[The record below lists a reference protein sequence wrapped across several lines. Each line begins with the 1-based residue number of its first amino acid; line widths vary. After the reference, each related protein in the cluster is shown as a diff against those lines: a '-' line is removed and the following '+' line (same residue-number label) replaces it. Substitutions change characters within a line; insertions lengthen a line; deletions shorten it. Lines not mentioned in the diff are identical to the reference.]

1 MLLKSAQKN
10 RFRSLAFILLLLF
23 ATWLATLLGKSPTY
37 SFLFDSFSMPFYRA
51 LASYLNRYPL
61 WQNIVSIA
69 LFLIS
74 GIYLLVL
81 NNKYIILKSRSYLP
95 ILFFTLSSA
104 AFLPIQRLNP
114 ALVSLFLVLLCIN
127 HLFAI
132 YQNHNPLDNLFRAG
146 LAVGVATL
154 FYGPAVVIAIWA
166 LLTLLV
172 LRPFNLREWFV
183 LIFAFTVPWLIYMS
197 VLFIVN
203 DDILKPYHAFL
214 TSIFT
219 EWEPAIDDKI
229 FRIFGGFLAIPFGVS
244 IFSVF
249 PKLTFQ
255 KKIIRRYYT
264 VLLHLFIIGLLAF
277 FFIPGVSYE
286 IFYITAVPS
295 AFIVSSYFSDAK
307 PNFWN
312 ELLLWL
318 PIVGAI
324 VVQVVMIVQF

>member
-1 MLLKSAQKN
+1 MLLKSAQKS
-10 RFRSLAFILLLLF
+10 RFGALAFILLLLF

-37 SFLFDSFSMPFYRA
+37 SFLFDSFPMPFYRA

-61 WQNIVSIA
+61 WLNIASIA
-69 LFLIS
+69 LFIIS

-81 NNKYIILKSRSYLP
+81 NNKYINLKSRSYLP
-95 ILFFTLSSA
+95 ILFFTLNSA

-114 ALVSLFLVLLCIN
+114 ALVSLFLVLLCID

-132 YQNHNPLDNLFRAG
+132 YQNPNPLDNLFRAG

-154 FYGPAVVIAIWA
+154 FYSPAVTVIVWA

-183 LIFAFTVPWLIYMS
+183 LIFAFIVPWLIYML

-214 TSIFT
+214 TGIFT
-219 EWEPAIDDKI
+219 EWEPAVDDKV
-229 FRIFGGFLAIPFGVS
+229 FWFFGGFLVVPFAVS
-244 IFSVF
+244 LAGVF
-249 PKLTFQ
+249 PRLAFQ
-255 KKIIRRYYT
+255 KIIIRRYYT
-264 VLLHLFIIGLLAF
+264 VLLHLFIIGVLAF
-277 FFIPGVSYE
+277 FIIPGVSYE

-295 AFIVSSYFSDAK
+295 AFIVSSYFNDAK
-307 PNFWN
+307 PNYWN
-312 ELLLWL
+312 ELLLWM

-324 VVQVVMIVQF
+324 VVQVVMFIQF